1 MNYEFI
7 YDKPQGL
14 IGSYLVE
21 AAASIADAV
30 ASVRQ
35 SRPDIVDTLL
45 EIISGDNESYPSLNG
60 V

>member
-14 IGSYLVE
+14 IGSYRVE
-21 AAASIADAV
+21 AAASLEAAM

-35 SRPDIVDTLL
+35 ARPDILATLL
-45 EIISGDNESYPSLNG
+45 EIIPNG